1 MGGGLLQ
8 LVNRD
13 TQKFAM
19 KCSAAQIDGE
29 WIDVYKDPA
38 GDPGK
43 RSKRGRVTLWTSG
56 GEFETAVTAPRRW
69 TDRGTGWTDAL
80 ITVWRDGNLLVETTL
95 AEVRERAAV

>member
-38 GDPGK
+38 SDPG
-43 RSKRGRVTLWTSG
+43 RRGRRGRGTLWTSG
-56 GEFETAVTAPRRW
+56 GEFETAVTEPTCW
-69 TDRGTGWTDAL
+69 TDHGLGWKDAL